1 MGESGNQPEHDA
13 ENLYGNVVNVKDI
26 NHVDSSK
33 RLIMLDFGETP
44 FLDIL
49 VCIIILQ
56 DKIY

>member
-13 ENLYGNVVNVKDI
+13 ENLYGNVVNVKDV

-33 RLIMLDFGETP
+33 RLIMLDFGEAP

-49 VCIIILQ
+49 
-56 DKIY
+56 